1 MKILVCVNHV
11 PDTEAKIKP
20 AADGKT
26 IDPAGVNFM
35 LSPYDEYAVE
45 EGLKLR
51 EKFGGEVVALS
62 LGGDANKEALRK
74 ALAMGCDRAV
84 LLKDAGVRDSYGVA
98 HGLAG
103 YAKEFASDIV
113 LCGKQSIDFDDG
125 AVGGMLA
132 EFLGAASV
140 SVVVKLDVADG
151 VLTAERE
158 IEGGKEVV
166 TASLPAV
173 ITAQKGLNTPR
184 YPSLRGIMDAKRKP
198 IEERAIE
205 PLAPKVD
212 VIALRKPAAKN
223 PGRIVDSVA
232 ELVRSLH
239 DEAKVI

>member
-103 YAKEFASDIV
+103 H
-113 LCGKQSIDFDDG
+113 
-125 AVGGMLA
+125 
-132 EFLGAASV
+132 
-140 SVVVKLDVADG
+140 
-151 VLTAERE
+151 
-158 IEGGKEVV
+158 
-166 TASLPAV
+166 
-173 ITAQKGLNTPR
+173 
-184 YPSLRGIMDAKRKP
+184 P
-198 IEERAIE
+198 IRE
-205 PLAPKVD
+205 PLPD
-212 VIALRKPAAKN
+212 SGWF
-223 PGRIVDSVA
+223 GRRPRR
-232 ELVRSLH
+232 VR
-239 DEAKVI
+239 